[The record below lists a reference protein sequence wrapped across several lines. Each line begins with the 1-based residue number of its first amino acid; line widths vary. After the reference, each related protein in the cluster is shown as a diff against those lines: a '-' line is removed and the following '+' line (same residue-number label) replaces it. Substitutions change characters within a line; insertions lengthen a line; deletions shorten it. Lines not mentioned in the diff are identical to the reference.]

1 MALFDEKS
9 RYVRPA
15 LETYSVIDTR
25 GREVRALAVPEHS
38 REQAV
43 GRHLRREGQTLDQLA
58 SAYLDDPHA
67 YYRICEL
74 NDAILPD
81 ALEEREMIEIPSPV
95 R

>member
-9 RYVRPA
+9 RYVLPEPEIYTA
-15 LETYSVIDTR
+15 IDTR
-25 GREVRALAVPEHS
+25 GREVRALSTPEPV

-43 GRHLRREGQTLDQLA
+43 GRHLLREGQSLDQLA
-58 SAYLDDPHA
+58 SGYLNDPHA
-67 YYRICEL
+67 YYRICDL

-81 ALEEREMIEIPSPV
+81 ALQERELIEIPSPV